1 MARRPECA
9 AISLAALIVAT
20 PAYGE
25 TTLACKGV
33 GTITNFSGGRGANQ
47 SVAVD
52 VDFTLKF
59 DEAARTLSARV
70 PNVDYLRRIRLTNG
84 VAVAEEVSFT
94 DQEITAK
101 FPHEKSGVMAA
112 ILTAGISAVAKPKIP
127 PLVIDRLTGAFTWG
141 PHSGQCSP
149 FTPETT
155 KKF

>member
-1 MARRPECA
+1 MARRLECA
-9 AISLAALIVAT
+9 AIIMVALVVAA
-20 PAYGE
+20 PAHGE
-25 TTLACKGV
+25 TTLACKGQ
-33 GTITNFSGGRGANQ
+33 GTITNRHQYYGADQ
-47 SVAVD
+47 SVVVD

-84 VAVAEEVSFT
+84 EAVADEVSFS

-101 FPHEKSGVMAA
+101 FPYKKAGVLAG
-112 ILTAGISAVAKPKIP
+112 ILTIGMSALMPTKIP
-127 PLVIDRLTGAFTWG
+127 PLVIDRLTGAFIWG

-149 FTPETT
+149 VTLETT